1 MPTYSNLD
9 VLLGRSSNLRN
20 HAGNLKF
27 RQLISDRREE
37 YERTSNNSEK
47 TDIAETIVTRI
58 YQDGGRFLKQADH
71 NKTLCEE
78 VDDELA
84 RLKVTHTFRSLRKII
99 RRQSLL
105 DETTIAD
112 AGDVIDA
119 AIDTVVRESAA
130 VAATG
135 GVHDDDDDANEMP
148 SLSVADAGDVIDAS
162 SASTSTRKRK
172 VVATVT
178 TIEENHKLRDFVTNT
193 HDCYKV
199 PPPTFYQWLLDH
211 DIESLDHLCEAC
223 YEEEFVDTE
232 MRTQGGLRLFKKKK
246 FFKALMEAAPKA
258 AAAAGAAATPP
269 PQRATTNGSTF
280 ASMVLAATTM
290 PHMST
295 GSSTSSEHSEDSTTE
310 LPTQHV

>member
-1 MPTYSNLD
+1 MIFL
-9 VLLGRSSNLRN
+9 SSPNTN
-20 HAGNLKF
+20 GATG
-27 RQLISDRREE
+27 
-37 YERTSNNSEK
+37 
-47 TDIAETIVTRI
+47 IAT
-58 YQDGGRFLKQADH
+58 
-71 NKTLCEE
+71 
-78 VDDELA
+78 
-84 RLKVTHTFRSLRKII
+84 
-99 RRQSLL
+99 
-105 DETTIAD
+105 AD
-112 AGDVIDA
+112 AAG
-119 AIDTVVRESAA
+119 T
-130 VAATG
+130 AT
-135 GVHDDDDDANEMP
+135 NT
-148 SLSVADAGDVIDAS
+148 
-162 SASTSTRKRK
+162 STSKRK

-199 PPPTFYQWLLDH
+199 PPLTFYQWLLDH
-211 DIESLDHLCEAC
+211 DIESLDNLCEAC
-223 YEEEFVDTE
+223 YEEEFVDTD
-232 MRTQGGLRLFKKKK
+232 MRMQGGLRLFKKKK